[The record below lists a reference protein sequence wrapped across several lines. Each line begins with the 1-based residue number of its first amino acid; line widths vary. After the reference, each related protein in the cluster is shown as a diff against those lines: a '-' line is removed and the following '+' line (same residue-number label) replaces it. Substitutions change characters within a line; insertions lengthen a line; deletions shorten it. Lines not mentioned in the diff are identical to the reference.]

1 MIAPLRAANCI
12 IDLCLTDLPRVDPL
26 VVIRNPALD
35 PICAVARGGDPRAVL
50 KVQQQ
55 PVFELGVAEREAV
68 VLLLQ

>member
-1 MIAPLRAANCI
+1 MIPFLCAANGI
-12 IDLCLTDLPRVDPL
+12 VDLRLTDFLRVEAL
-26 VVIRNPALD
+26 VVARNPAFES
-35 PICAVARGGDPRAVL
+35 ICAVARGGDPRAIL